1 MNLTKGRIMCSARFH
16 PDCRLSNSLSSKSL
30 TELTRA
36 LLEPLRGGLQKVSS
50 HTALSFRGALCSVSA
65 SLLFSSTIWSY
76 LFSMNC
82 NASNLFCKEGALTS
96 FYKYDTAGIFY
107 IIVIT
112 DIERSVL
119 GPFTV
124 GPLKIKCKTV

>member
-50 HTALSFRGALCSVSA
+50 HTALSFHGALCSVSA

-76 LFSMNC
+76 LISMNC

-112 DIERSVL
+112 GIERSVL

>member
-30 TELTRA
+30 TGLTRA

-76 LFSMNC
+76 LISMNC

-112 DIERSVL
+112 GIERSVL

>member
-76 LFSMNC
+76 LISMNC
-82 NASNLFCKEGALTS
+82 NASGLFCKEGLTS

-112 DIERSVL
+112 GIERSVL

-124 GPLKIKCKTV
+124 RPLKIKCKTV